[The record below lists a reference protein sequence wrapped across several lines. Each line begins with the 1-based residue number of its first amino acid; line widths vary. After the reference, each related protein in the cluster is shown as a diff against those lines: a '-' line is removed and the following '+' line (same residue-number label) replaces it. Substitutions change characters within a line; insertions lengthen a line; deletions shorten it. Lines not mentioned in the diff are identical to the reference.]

1 MEANKLNIEELEKVT
16 GAGQAEARQYLAE
29 MCKKYNTT
37 GDKVMSRMSAAEKQ
51 QYNVLLHA

>member
-1 MEANKLNIEELEKVT
+1 MEENKLTIEELEKVT

-37 GDKVMSRMSAAEKQ
+37 SDKVMSCMSAAEKQ
-51 QYNVLLHA
+51 QYNILLHA

>member
-1 MEANKLNIEELEKVT
+1 MKENKLNIEELETVT

-37 GDKVMSRMSAAEKQ
+37 GDKVMSRMSPAEKQ
-51 QYNVLLHA
+51 QYTILLHA